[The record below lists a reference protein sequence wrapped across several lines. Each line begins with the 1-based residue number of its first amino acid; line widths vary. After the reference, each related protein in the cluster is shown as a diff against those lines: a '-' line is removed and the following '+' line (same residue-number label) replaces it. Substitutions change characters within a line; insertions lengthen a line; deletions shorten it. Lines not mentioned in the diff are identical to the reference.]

1 MKPIAIRLGDFI
13 FIVVFISVLV
23 SGAQMLGIDSDLGR
37 HLALGNYILDQQS
50 IPTRDIFSHTLYHE
64 SRPPYEW
71 LMQVLFAVSYRA
83 LGLDGVIL
91 ITALILGIATQIV
104 YQYSSRTSGSVLTA
118 FLVTLLVTA
127 STSIHWL
134 PRPHIVT
141 FLILPIWV
149 WNLEKVRGNKTNS
162 VSAFPILMILWANM
176 HGGFIFGFLA
186 LAAYSAGWIWDK
198 WRGRAEARTGKS
210 LLFIGI
216 ASLGASIITP
226 DLWHNWEAVLNNR
239 STFILSRTAET
250 MPPNLSDPA
259 SLPFV
264 VLLVLSAIFAIL
276 NRQAISPAHV
286 FLLGGMSILAVLM
299 ARNIPLFSIV
309 CASFLST
316 WIAATTSRIPA
327 WIRIE
332 ERFANLGSAGNA
344 LLIPLIT
351 TCLAIGYFT
360 YQHARGNESYQFNA
374 EIFPVQAVD
383 WLAENPLEGRMF
395 NEFNWGGYLLF
406 RLWPRELVFVDS
418 QSDFYGEALMRN
430 YQSILDG
437 NAGSKLL
444 LDEYQVE
451 WAIIQT
457 QSPLADLLSS
467 DHEWAVVYL
476 DKVAVIAARK

>member
-1 MKPIAIRLGDFI
+1 MKPIPIRFGDFI
-13 FIVVFISVLV
+13 FLVVFISALA

-37 HLALGNYILDQQS
+37 HLALGNYILDQRS
-50 IPTRDIFSHTLYHE
+50 IPTRDIFSHTLRHE

-71 LMQVLFAVSYRA
+71 LTQVLFAIFYRA

-91 ITALILGIATQIV
+91 LTALLLGIATQIV

-149 WNLEKVRGNKTNS
+149 LNLEKVRGNKPIS
-162 VSAFPILMILWANM
+162 VSAFPILMILWANL

-186 LAAYSAGWIWDK
+186 FAAYSAGWIWDK
-198 WRGRAEARTGKS
+198 WRGQAEARTGKR

-216 ASLGASIITP
+216 ASLAASMITP

-250 MPPNLSDPA
+250 MPPNFSDPA

-264 VLLVLSAIFAIL
+264 ILLILSMFFAIL
-276 NRQAISPAHV
+276 NRQGIFPAHI
-286 FLLGGMSILAVLM
+286 FLLGGMGILAVLM

-309 CASFLST
+309 CAPYLST
-316 WIAATTSRIPA
+316 WVATTISRIPA

-332 ERFANLGSAGNA
+332 ARFANLGSAGNA
-344 LLIPLIT
+344 VLAPLLI
-351 TCLAIGYFT
+351 TCLATGYFT
-360 YQHARGNESYQFNA
+360 YQHAQGKETYQFNS

-383 WLAENPLEGRMF
+383 WLAENPLGGRMF
-395 NEFNWGGYLLF
+395 NQFNWGGYLLY

-437 NAGSKLL
+437 DADSKLL
-444 LDEYQVE
+444 LNEYQVE
-451 WAIIQT
+451 WVIVEA

-467 DHEWAVVYL
+467 DHGWVVVYR
-476 DKVAVIAARK
+476 DNVAVIAARK